1 MLFLIETSNAKRP
14 PSPTI
19 KLSKKKK
26 KSGHNQTYMTGNNVQ
41 REIECSFKPYGEFS
55 ISVGFPHRIF
65 PG

>member
-1 MLFLIETSNAKRP
+1 MLFLTETSGAKIPR
-14 PSPTI
+14 SQTI